1 MTTITQLPRRPEDYR
16 NFFKT
21 LAENHAYI
29 GHSDDGNQR
38 FVTVSDDMLAPWKA
52 ADLKEFIDGVRS
64 KLHYGD
70 ELNGRK
76 LVMVLLEPAYDF
88 DGIQRGLND
97 VVDGGLWL
105 LTKVR
110 ANDHEEK
117 RDVYEMAFEACRDI
131 VTFTHLFNE
140 ANSRLMQIENVKA
153 DPIGP
158 LTSDN
163 LHGYRLQF
171 NIGFKTGLNDISDI
185 FSGLEPTRILN
196 DNGPYT
202 T

>member
-1 MTTITQLPRRPEDYR
+1 MMSSYIEKYEQDKCGSAGGRELDATPAQTWSLGGRYQHESG
-16 NFFKT
+16 FFST
-21 LAENHAYI
+21 LDLT
-29 GHSDDGNQR
+29 GRSD
-38 FVTVSDDMLAPWKA
+38 FYES
-52 ADLKEFIDGVRS
+52 
-64 KLHYGD
+64 
-70 ELNGRK
+70 
-76 LVMVLLEPAYDF
+76 
-88 DGIQRGLND
+88 
-97 VVDGGLWL
+97 
-105 LTKVR
+105 
-110 ANDHEEK
+110 NDHEEK
-117 RDVYEMAFEACRDI
+117 RDVYEMAFEACRDM
-131 VTFTHLFNE
+131 VTFLHLFNE

-171 NIGFKTGLNDISDI
+171 NLGFKTGLNDISDI